1 MKKEDK
7 NEIKVSGD
15 KEVLKL
21 LVPSS
26 FDIRNFHQNF
36 TDNTEG
42 ALMQLLSMQ
51 DNENP
56 LKKGGEEIAFRA
68 DILIM
73 LNRQKFN
80 AYENTLFDII
90 CGYVSS
96 KPQDSHYVI
105 YPKDVMGLV
114 NYSDKSYVYKL
125 LKDATESI
133 SSKPLLFEI
142 TLDNGKK
149 QIISIPWHEILTYSD
164 KNTNDEASFISFT
177 PSRFFKMLLIS
188 ATVTH
193 GAFYRIGVS
202 SMIQSK
208 YVRNLYYILQS
219 RKTYKVHPG
228 AKMGEFRISLEDFQ
242 ILVGYPENYRPTDV
256 RRNILEAGK
265 EEINSLESCDFTFN
279 YEMIKT
285 ASGTERKRF
294 THIDFVIS
302 DKAKVLKIE
311 QKEENNTADS
321 SLEVIKSM
329 LMAVEMTESERKTVI
344 SKYQK
349 NGRDITFLT
358 QAIAKVLGS
367 KSVRS
372 KAAVLCHI
380 MENGLTATIQND
392 TEQSNYNNFEQHQYD
407 FAELEKKLT
416 NN

>member
-1 MKKEDK
+1 MSTQDK
-7 NEIKVSGD
+7 NEI
-15 KEVLKL
+15 EVLGEKGVLEL
-21 LVPSS
+21 LKPSS

-36 TDNTEG
+36 TDNTEE

-51 DNENP
+51 DNEHP
-56 LKKGGEEIAFRA
+56 LKKGGEEVAFRA

-96 KPQDSHYVI
+96 KPQDGHYVI

-125 LKDATESI
+125 LKEATESI

-142 TLDNGKK
+142 ALDNGKK

-219 RKTYKVHPG
+219 RKTYKVHPA

-242 ILVGYPENYRPTDV
+242 VLVGYPENYRPTDV

-265 EEINSLESCDFTFN
+265 EEINSLENCDFAFD
-279 YEMIKT
+279 YQMIKT
-285 ASGTERKRF
+285 AVGNERKKF
-294 THIDFVIS
+294 THIDFTIM
-302 DKAKVLKIE
+302 DKAKTVKIE
-311 QKEENNTADS
+311 QREEKNLPDQ

-329 LMAVEMTESERKTVI
+329 LLAVEMTDAERKTVI

-380 MENGLTATIQND
+380 MENGLTADAQND
-392 TEQSNYNNFEQHQYD
+392 AEQSNSHNFEQHQYD
-407 FAELEKKLT
+407 FDDLT
-416 NN
+416 KQLINN